1 MTPLAGWQNFYVIV
15 GSSAGALIGLQFV
28 VIALLANIPRVA
40 GQGQSG
46 ASAFATPNIV
56 HFGTVLLVSALL
68 SAPWQ
73 TIHGAAVIWGLVGL
87 VGIVYEVFIAWRMR
101 TQTVYRPV
109 FEDWVFHA
117 ALPLAAYATL
127 LGSAFTARARV
138 GLALATVAAAV
149 LVLLFA
155 GIHNAWDAATYHI
168 FVVRPKQNDSEPT
181 K

>member
-68 SAPWQ
+68 SAPWP
-73 TIHGAAVIWGLVGL
+73 TIHGAAVIWGMIGG
-87 VGIVYEVFIAWRMR
+87 VGIAYEVFIAWRMQ

-109 FEDWVFHA
+109 FEDWMFHA
-117 ALPLAAYATL
+117 LLPLAAYAL
-127 LGSAFTARARV
+127 LAGSAFAAATRV
-138 GLALATVAAAV
+138 GGALATVAVAV
-149 LVLLFA
+149 LVQLFA

-168 FVVRPKQNDSEPT
+168 FVIRPRHEGSEGP